1 MKRQALLA
9 ITGCTAKAFEIWS
22 ARDLLPFA
30 IPSGRWSD
38 YTLDDALALAL
49 MLQAAKM
56 TDLAAASRLA
66 AGALPALHPLDPFA
80 FCGSQELFAAL
91 IRYDWPDKPKG
102 WDARTVVAGRWQ
114 DIEPLARERIADIA
128 PDVRLV
134 GILAVPVKRVAERLL
149 SAAQELGLPE
159 GEVRAVPEDLTGYP
173 AWFVAEETARR
184 ALLFTRG
191 SDA

>member
-22 ARDLLPFA
+22 SRDLLPFG

-38 YTLDDALALAL
+38 YSMGDALALAL
-49 MLQAAKM
+49 MLEAAEM
-56 TDLAAASRLA
+56 TDLDTASKLA

-91 IRYDWPDKPKG
+91 IRYDWPDKPKV

-134 GILAVPVKRVAERLL
+134 GMLTVPVKRIAERLF

-173 AWFVAEETARR
+173 DWFVQEEKARR
-184 ALLFTRG
+184 VLLFTRG
-191 SDA
+191 NNV